1 MKTFQDLQ
9 ALGDNEKARMK
20 FVLDAIAEHK
30 ASEDYK
36 IAADAELYA
45 TGRNATI
52 MAYQKIL
59 YNFKGEA
66 VKDLWS
72 ANHKCASGFFKLFTK
87 QAVSTLLGNGITFEN
102 DETATKLGIGYE
114 KKIFDGAKKAINQ
127 KMSFGFFNKDHIE
140 IYDYLSFVPLVDEED
155 GALKAGIR
163 YWQIDNSKPL
173 RATLF
178 EMDGYT
184 DYIKRKDE
192 EIAVKNEK
200 RAYIIGVMGDQKD
213 AEDGTLEYVGKN
225 YPRFPIVPFYANSDH
240 QSELVGIR
248 EQIDCY
254 DLIKSGF
261 ANDVDEAS
269 AIYWTI
275 KNAGGMDDPELA
287 RFVERMHTVK
297 AAAVDDG
304 AEPEPH
310 TIDVPYEAR
319 KTALEILKKDLYRD
333 AMALDVEQIAAGNVT
348 ATQIEAAYE
357 PLNEKLDDFEYC
369 VTDFIKGILEVA
381 GIDDTPTYTR
391 SIISNTTEAIDNLL
405 KAGDY
410 LDEEYI
416 TEKLLTILGDGDRVE
431 EVLKRKASESL
442 NRFKTIEKDTDEDP
456 DGRSAQT
463 D

>member
-1 MKTFQDLQ
+1 
-9 ALGDNEKARMK
+9 
-20 FVLDAIAEHK
+20 
-30 ASEDYK
+30 
-36 IAADAELYA
+36 
-45 TGRNATI
+45 
-52 MAYQKIL
+52 
-59 YNFKGEA
+59 
-66 VKDLWS
+66 
-72 ANHKCASGFFKLFTK
+72 
-87 QAVSTLLGNGITFEN
+87 
-102 DETATKLGIGYE
+102 
-114 KKIFDGAKKAINQ
+114 
-127 KMSFGFFNKDHIE
+127 
-140 IYDYLSFVPLVDEED
+140 
-155 GALKAGIR
+155 
-163 YWQIDNSKPL
+163 
-173 RATLF
+173 
-178 EMDGYT
+178 
-184 DYIKRKDE
+184 
-192 EIAVKNEK
+192 
-200 RAYIIGVMGDQKD
+200 
-213 AEDGTLEYVGKN
+213 
-225 YPRFPIVPFYANSDH
+225 
-240 QSELVGIR
+240 
-248 EQIDCY
+248 
-254 DLIKSGF
+254 
-261 ANDVDEAS
+261 
-269 AIYWTI
+269 
-275 KNAGGMDDPELA
+275 
-287 RFVERMHTVK
+287 VK